1 MPGEI
6 VPLDQRRE
14 IVSASASVPAI
25 AHEVQALRDMT
36 AIEPSRFVRRLLFL
50 WLRVYVLNSRE
61 GRREERVDVRIPI
74 PIPLVGALFPRSIG
88 WRQALAAI
96 AAAHDASDARSAL
109 RTRLDASMAFEF
121 VRVESERHGKRELV
135 VVGLD

>member
-6 VPLDQRRE
+6 VPIDQRRE
-14 IVSASASVPAI
+14 LVGTGTSVSAI
-25 AHEVQALRDMT
+25 AHEVRALREMT
-36 AIEPSRFVRRLLFL
+36 AIEPSRFARRLLFL

-61 GRREERVDVRIPI
+61 GRKEERVDVRIPI
-74 PIPLVGALFPRSIG
+74 PLPLLGALFPRSIG

-96 AAAHDASDARSAL
+96 TAARDASDARSAVRGYL
-109 RTRLDASMAFEF
+109 ESSMAFEF
-121 VRVESERHGKRELV
+121 VRVESEKHGKRELV